1 MRSPNTSAR
10 KKSAPAVAPD
20 ESGAASAWLT
30 RAAFGMSLAVVLARA
45 TMLEVLRD
53 PLDVAAGAQAAPR
66 GPGPAAGLV
75 LDLLA
80 WAPALLVLARGAID
94 RSFRVRLSWA
104 GGLMLLLGAWTV
116 LSTTW
121 ADDKFAALVSGFHF
135 LSAAVF
141 VWSASHLVRSW
152 RRPRLVAGAC
162 FALLLVYGAHAANY
176 RYVEQPALA
185 EMWQRDRDQLLRER
199 GLEPGSFQARAF
211 ENKILRAELIG
222 FAASSNT
229 FAAVT
234 VLLMVVT
241 MGAIAQR
248 LADRDG
254 VGWLVVPGAGLVIGG
269 QVIYWTESRTAY
281 ATPVLAACVLA
292 VLVPAR
298 GWLARHARL
307 AYASGVALVALATAA
322 VVGHGLF
329 HGTLFHESLTFRW
342 RYWLGAARIAADHPL
357 LGVGWDNFGQHYLSA
372 RLPIASEEIRDPHHF
387 VVRFAAELGAV
398 GAVLL
403 LAWMLRMW
411 WELTRPVMVA
421 VISGPPRRAL
431 PAIAVIAF
439 GAFCVSVLA
448 SVDFGFMSVGGD
460 AGPAYVFLRVLERCA
475 GAILI
480 FIGIAAVAL
489 RSPAD
494 PALDDR
500 PAPWLLYGVL
510 VGLAVFLLHNLV
522 DFSMFEVGP
531 MFLFALLLGSALG
544 MRQDD
549 AEAGATASA
558 ARRRRV
564 AALAIACVAWV
575 AATGAIAVPVL
586 LAEEHA
592 DAADKHLRD
601 GSPAR
606 AAHSYHAAFEAVPYN
621 ADYAF
626 READALYASGAAPGA
641 WRAALGDAVAANPSH
656 AGYWAALAR
665 YEAALAQ
672 PDAGRVRAAFERAL
686 TLDPAN
692 VAMRLDYAAQLE
704 KLGFP
709 AEAQAQ
715 YEDALARNDALDP
728 NDAERLPA
736 EKLEAARQAI
746 QRLQGR

>member
-1 MRSPNTSAR
+1 
-10 KKSAPAVAPD
+10 
-20 ESGAASAWLT
+20 
-30 RAAFGMSLAVVLARA
+30 MSLAVVLARA
-45 TMLEVLRD
+45 TMLEVVRD
-53 PLDVAAGAQAAPR
+53 PLDFAAGAQAAPR

-94 RSFRVRLSWA
+94 RSFRMHLSWA

-116 LSTTW
+116 LSTAW

-152 RRPRLVAGAC
+152 RRLRLVAGAC
-162 FALLLVYGAHAANY
+162 FALLLVYGAHAVNY

-211 ENKILRAELIG
+211 EGKILRAELIG

-241 MGAIAQR
+241 MGGIAQR

-254 VGWLVVPGAGLVIGG
+254 VGWVVVPGAGLVIGG
-269 QVIYWTESRTAY
+269 LVIYWTESRTAY
-281 ATPVLAACVLA
+281 ATPVLAAGVLA
-292 VLVPAR
+292 VLLPAR

-307 AYASGVALVALATAA
+307 AYGAGVALVALATAA

-342 RYWLGAARIAADHPL
+342 RYWLGAARVAADHPL
-357 LGVGWDNFGQHYLSA
+357 LGVGWDNFGQHYLAA
-372 RLPIASEEIRDPHHF
+372 RLPIASEEIRDPHNF

-403 LAWMLRMW
+403 LAWMLRLW
-411 WELTRPVMVA
+411 WEVTRPA
-421 VISGPPRRAL
+421 TITAPRRPTRRAL
-431 PAIAVIAF
+431 PTIAVIAF

-480 FIGIAAVAL
+480 VIGIAAVVL

-494 PALDDR
+494 PALDDH

-544 MRQDD
+544 MRQGD
-549 AEAGATASA
+549 AGNDVAAFPAGH
-558 ARRRRV
+558 RRRV
-564 AALAIACVAWV
+564 VALAIASVAWLT
-575 AATGAIAVPVL
+575 AAGTIAVPVL

-592 DAADKHLRD
+592 DAGEEHIRA
-601 GSPAR
+601 GAPAR
-606 AAHSYHAAFEAVPYN
+606 AAQSYHAAFKTVPYN
-621 ADYAF
+621 AHYAF
-626 READALYASGAAPGA
+626 GKADALHASSAPPEA
-641 WRAALGDAVAANPSH
+641 WRGALGDAAVANPSH

-665 YEAALAQ
+665 YEAALAR
-672 PDAGRVRAAFERAL
+672 PDAVRVRAAFEGAL
-686 TLDPAN
+686 ALDPAN
-692 VAMRLDYAAQLE
+692 VAMRLDYAGQLE

-709 AEAQAQ
+709 AEARAQ

-736 EKLEAARQAI
+736 EKLEAARQSI
-746 QRLQGR
+746 QRLKS